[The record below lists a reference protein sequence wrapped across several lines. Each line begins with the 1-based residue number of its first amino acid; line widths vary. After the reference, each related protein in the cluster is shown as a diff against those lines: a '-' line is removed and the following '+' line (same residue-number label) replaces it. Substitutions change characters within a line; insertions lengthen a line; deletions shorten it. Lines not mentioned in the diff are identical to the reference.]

1 MSGMTASLPSVAGYV
16 GHREMV
22 GKIAIA
28 IRDLKPIVGAGLCGD
43 LDTWMGTKALS
54 GCRDRAAVCSS
65 HSPGG

>member
-1 MSGMTASLPSVAGYV
+1 
-16 GHREMV
+16 MV